1 MILVLMGVSGS
12 GKTTVGQLI
21 AKALNCDFIEG
32 DALHPAANVEKMAH
46 GIPLTDADRQ
56 PWLEAIR
63 ARIEQAH
70 ARGETLVIACSALKR
85 RYREFLE
92 ATVPVR
98 WIYLEGPEPLL
109 YSRIEHRVGHYM
121 KANMLASQIAALEPP
136 QPDENA
142 LSVDVTPPPEQIAAT
157 ILAALRASN

>member
-12 GKTTVGQLI
+12 GKTTVGRLV
-21 AKALNCDFIEG
+21 AEALRCDFLEG
-32 DALHPAANVEKMAH
+32 DSLHSAANVEKMAH

-70 ARGETLVIACSALKR
+70 RAGETLVVACSALKQA
-85 RYREFLE
+85 YRDFLD

-98 WIYLEGPEPLL
+98 WVYLEGPEALL

-121 KANMLASQIAALEPP
+121 KASMLASQIAALEPP
-136 QPDENA
+136 KDA
-142 LSVDVTPPPEQIAAT
+142 LTVDVTPPPEQIAQT
-157 ILAALRASN
+157 ILAALKTSA

>member
-12 GKTTVGQLI
+12 GKTTVGRLV
-21 AKALNCDFIEG
+21 AEALRCDFLEG
-32 DALHPAANVEKMAH
+32 DSLHSAANVEKMAH

-70 ARGETLVIACSALKR
+70 RAGETLVVACSALKQA
-85 RYREFLE
+85 YRDFLD

-98 WIYLEGPEPLL
+98 WVYLEGPEALL

-121 KANMLASQIAALEPP
+121 KASMLASQIAALEPP
-136 QPDENA
+136 KDA
-142 LSVDVTPPPEQIAAT
+142 LTVDVTPPPEQIAQT
-157 ILAALRASN
+157 ILAALKASA